1 MERYEDLMAYMGD
14 LYVRLQNAERASES
28 KYTVLIEG
36 LRKQLQDKADFIR
49 RLEEDNHRLEL
60 ELIKIKDGLVNK
72 GTDN

>member
-1 MERYEDLMAYMGD
+1 MAYMGD